1 MIDELSR
8 RGYDSDPVKAWKK
21 SQVNFVFLQ
30 KYNYRLKF
38 RRKIFSQRNY
48 FQYLMIIFNVF
59 PTRRSTLSRYVLCKV
74 FACYNAWLGG
84 RTELAV
90 RKFFNSNLLF
100 LRVGIS
106 LSFKKNFPTYMCCTK
121 LWLYLIKKY
130 NMLHTNMPF
139 SKSFSS

>member
-1 MIDELSR
+1 MIT
-8 RGYDSDPVKAWKK
+8 
-21 SQVNFVFLQ
+21 
-30 KYNYRLKF
+30 
-38 RRKIFSQRNY
+38 
-48 FQYLMIIFNVF
+48 FNVF

-139 SKSFSS
+139 SKSF